1 VTSIKDRMIEIERL
15 ADEGATYYQRL
26 IRNCGSLQS
35 AAMVDLAID
44 GDLWSLDLRRSPFA
58 GDEDLK
64 EVARAAVEAQRTLR
78 DELFTIVWKE
88 HEA

>member
-1 VTSIKDRMIEIERL
+1 
-15 ADEGATYYQRL
+15 
-26 IRNCGSLQS
+26 
-35 AAMVDLAID
+35 MVDLAID